1 MSPVM
6 LGMTTLRSP
15 MALAAA
21 AELGTYRFL
30 QHCMG
35 PVLQLFLMPG
45 EATAEAA
52 KMVAIK
58 TAIVENIGDGW
69 ELLGLRCMN
78 DERGCSNC

>member
-6 LGMTTLRSP
+6 LGMTTSRSP
-15 MALAAA
+15 MALVAA
-21 AELGTYRFL
+21 AELGTYRL
-30 QHCMG
+30 PQHWMG

-58 TAIVENIGDGW
+58 MAIVENIGDDW
-69 ELLGLRCMN
+69 ELLGL
-78 DERGCSNC
+78 